1 MTSRNFIL
9 FDNYTIVLEA
19 SSMVH
24 RDDPI
29 VDRKLAYHY
38 PGNDAYT
45 CTCRANSAILE
56 AAEDN
61 PGNTRLMHHVV
72 VGLVC
77 MLATLAQ

>member
-1 MTSRNFIL
+1 
-9 FDNYTIVLEA
+9 
-19 SSMVH
+19 MVH

-38 PGNDAYT
+38 QVTMHAYT

-61 PGNTRLMHHVV
+61 PGHTRLMHHVV